1 MDPHRGALRI
11 RSCLDRKP
19 RIAKRGRF
27 GHRGGI
33 VDKNAVMDDAIA
45 ATRIIP
51 TARLLPRSFEQS
63 LPPALQLTI

>member
-1 MDPHRGALRI
+1 
-11 RSCLDRKP
+11 
-19 RIAKRGRF
+19 
-27 GHRGGI
+27 
-33 VDKNAVMDDAIA
+33 VDKNAVMDDGIA